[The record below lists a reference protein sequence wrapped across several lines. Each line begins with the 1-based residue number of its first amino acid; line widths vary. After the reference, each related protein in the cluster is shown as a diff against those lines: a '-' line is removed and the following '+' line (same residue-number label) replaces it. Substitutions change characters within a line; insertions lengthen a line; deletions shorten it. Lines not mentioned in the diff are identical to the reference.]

1 MNLRLDLTRR
11 GFGRLMGACL
21 AAGALA
27 FAASAVPQDA
37 QAQQVGGTLK
47 LAFGHDAGDFDPAKA
62 AYGMSH
68 AVIEQVFSGLTAL
81 DADANPYPDVAESI
95 DISDDGLVYT
105 FHLRQGVNFHDGT
118 PFTAEDVKFTFDRL
132 KDPETGYP
140 YAVQLASLEETTVID
155 DHTVQMRLS
164 VPTGPFLVNLAFPGS
179 AIVSKSIVESGH
191 DLGATPI
198 GTGPF
203 KFVSYQPGTMTKF
216 VRNPDYYEGDKPYF
230 EAMEYRT
237 IADET
242 AITNALLSGVV
253 DFSNAIAAKDWA
265 TVEANAD
272 LTKVPI
278 EGGRWFWV
286 GVNNNAEPLNSNLVR
301 QAIAHAV
308 DRQAIV
314 DAVFYG
320 LAKPIR
326 GGVVPEWSWG
336 HAADL
341 KVFSTGADPDKAKA
355 LLAEAGY
362 PDGFDITFK
371 IGTEWPPLMAMG
383 PLIQAN
389 LMAVG
394 INAQI
399 STMGTAQ
406 WLDEVFTARD
416 YHITDMYW
424 LSPLADPDDFTTLNY
439 QCENS
444 MNFQGSCSEEMDAL
458 LDEARSA
465 TTQEARKDAY
475 RRMQELSMEQMTLV
489 PLVSALILHAHT
501 DKLKGFKPMRTGFLK
516 TLKDAWLEE

>member
-1 MNLRLDLTRR
+1 MKMRFDVSRR

-21 AAGALA
+21 AAGALTL
-27 FAASAVPQDA
+27 AASAVPQDA

-105 FHLRQGVNFHDGT
+105 FHLRKGVNFHDGT

-179 AIVSKSIVESGH
+179 AIVSKSMVESGH
-191 DLGATPI
+191 DLGATPV

-265 TVEANAD
+265 TVEANPD

-286 GVNNNAEPLNSNLVR
+286 GVNNNAEPLNDAKVR
-301 QAIAHAV
+301 QAIAAV
-308 DRQAIV
+308 LFRPGESKWRRRV
-314 DAVFYG
+314 DEETV
-320 LAKPIR
+320 
-326 GGVVPEWSWG
+326 
-336 HAADL
+336 
-341 KVFSTGADPDKAKA
+341 
-355 LLAEAGY
+355 
-362 PDGFDITFK
+362 
-371 IGTEWPPLMAMG
+371 
-383 PLIQAN
+383 
-389 LMAVG
+389 
-394 INAQI
+394 AQ
-399 STMGTAQ
+399 
-406 WLDEVFTARD
+406 
-416 YHITDMYW
+416 
-424 LSPLADPDDFTTLNY
+424 
-439 QCENS
+439 
-444 MNFQGSCSEEMDAL
+444 SC
-458 LDEARSA
+458 R
-465 TTQEARKDAY
+465 
-475 RRMQELSMEQMTLV
+475 
-489 PLVSALILHAHT
+489 
-501 DKLKGFKPMRTGFLK
+501 
-516 TLKDAWLEE
+516 